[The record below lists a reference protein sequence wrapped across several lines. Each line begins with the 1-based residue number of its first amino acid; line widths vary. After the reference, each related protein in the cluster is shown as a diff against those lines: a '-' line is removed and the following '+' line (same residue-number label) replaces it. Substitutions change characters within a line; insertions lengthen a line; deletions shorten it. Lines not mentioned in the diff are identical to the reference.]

1 MTAMFIT
8 ATGTDIGKTFV
19 TAGLTRALHAA
30 GRNPLAL
37 KPVIS
42 GFDMADLAA
51 SDTGI
56 LLAAM
61 KCALTPAQAAR
72 ISPWRFKAPLSP
84 DMAARLENTELDF
97 GALLAFCRDRIAAND
112 TVLVEG
118 AGGVMSPL
126 DDARTMRDW
135 IAELDIPVMLV
146 TGSYLGA
153 ISHCLTALQV
163 LVKPAYTI
171 VVSESAEST
180 VDLDDTVRTIAR
192 FADGVPVIALP
203 RSANAADSLFRKLAA
218 EL

>member
-1 MTAMFIT
+1 MTAIFVT

-19 TAGLTRALHAA
+19 SAGLTRALHAA

-37 KPVIS
+37 KPVVS
-42 GFDMADLAA
+42 GFEMADLAA

-61 KCALTPAQAAR
+61 NCALTPAEAAR

-84 DMAARLENTELDF
+84 DMAAKLENTEIDF
-97 GALLAFCRDRIAAND
+97 TALLAFCRDRIAAND

-126 DDARTMRDW
+126 DETRTMRDW
-135 IAELDIPVMLV
+135 IAALNIPVMLV

-163 LVKPAYTI
+163 LNKSAHTI
-171 VVSESAEST
+171 VVSESPGST

-192 FADGVPVIALP
+192 FADGAPVIALP
-203 RSANAADSLFRKLAA
+203 RSADADSIFKKLAA
-218 EL
+218 RV

>member
-1 MTAMFIT
+1 
-8 ATGTDIGKTFV
+8 
-19 TAGLTRALHAA
+19 
-30 GRNPLAL
+30 
-37 KPVIS
+37 
-42 GFDMADLAA
+42 
-51 SDTGI
+51 
-56 LLAAM
+56 
-61 KCALTPAQAAR
+61 
-72 ISPWRFKAPLSP
+72 
-84 DMAARLENTELDF
+84 MAARLENTELDF